1 MTWEESRPRLRVSLP
16 ASQTEKEGRK
26 FPRFEV
32 ELPCLFSTDEGAD
45 WSGTAVNLSRGGCA
59 IRSTAPVKQGHY
71 LRLLIFS
78 SHSSPI
84 EIGLAPVRWTMGEQ
98 FGVEF
103 ILIAPQD
110 VSRLEELLTFE
121 EKHTMQPRENQ
132 GE

>member
-1 MTWEESRPRLRVSLP
+1 MTWEESRPRLRISVA

-32 ELPCLFSTDEGAD
+32 ELPCLVSTDEGVD
-45 WSGTAVNLSRGGCA
+45 WSATAVNLSRGGCA
-59 IRSTAPVKQGHY
+59 IRSTATVKRGQY

-78 SHSSPI
+78 SHSESI
-84 EIGLAPVRWTMGEQ
+84 EIGLAPVRWATGDR

-110 VSRLEELLTFE
+110 VSRLEELLTLKRITPCSH
-121 EKHTMQPRENQ
+121 EKT
-132 GE
+132 